1 MSKDEKSYKLPMVKI
16 LALFAAGL
24 FALTVATELLITSS
38 ENDDFRERYQEIAP
52 GMSKSIVVSVLGT
65 PNDRSSEF
73 YLGQKEGSEEAYRR
87 AEESGSADYFIW
99 QLKNDEVYTVGFNE
113 EDKVVIVEADGR

>member
-1 MSKDEKSYKLPMVKI
+1 MSKDEKSYKLPMVRI
-16 LALFAAGL
+16 LALFAVGL

-65 PNDRSSEF
+65 PNERSSEF
-73 YLGQKEGSEEAYRR
+73 YLSQREGFEEAYSR
-87 AEESGSADYFIW
+87 AEQSGITDYLIW
-99 QLKNDEVYTVGFNE
+99 QLKADEVYTIGFNE
-113 EDKVVIVEADGR
+113 EGEAVIIEAGGK